1 MRIQVGEII
10 DDVIREGLP
19 SHGESNE
26 SALSWVPTDPNN
38 VDSDG
43 DTLPDGWEARYTC
56 SWNKDNKGI
65 NPLNGSDALNN
76 PDGDGYDINMDGVL
90 SIDEQLVNWL
100 EYHLKDQIIYNDATE
115 SGMEFPN
122 GFVHKPVTLFMA
134 GTRLRAPLVSTLVQH
149 TSAWS
154 MELL

>member
-1 MRIQVGEII
+1 M
-10 DDVIREGLP
+10 
-19 SHGESNE
+19 
-26 SALSWVPTDPNN
+26 PTDPNN

-90 SIDEQLVNWL
+90 SMDEQLVNWL
-100 EYHLKDQIIYNDATE
+100 EYHLKDQIIYFDSTE
-115 SGMEFPN
+115 SGMDFPN
-122 GFVHKPVTLFMA
+122 GFVTNLSHSSWQGL
-134 GTRLRAPLVSTLVQH
+134 APGSFGARWLGVLSFT
-149 TSAWS
+149 
-154 MELL
+154 MEFV